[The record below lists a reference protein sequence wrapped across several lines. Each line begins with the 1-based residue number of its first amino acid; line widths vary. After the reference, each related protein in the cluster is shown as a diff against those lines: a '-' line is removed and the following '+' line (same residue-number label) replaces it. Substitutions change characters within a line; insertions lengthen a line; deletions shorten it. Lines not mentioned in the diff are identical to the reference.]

1 MIWQNKI
8 DDVDKWLHSNMAKI
22 KGKINNRNGD
32 FSIWY
37 DNGEVFSLDKE
48 NLPDKN
54 IIKNLNKPSPIMNI
68 EEYTEG
74 IKKDKTII
82 EEIGNENMDDIKE
95 VIITVDD
102 EQHSSNKHLL
112 DDLTRIL
119 LDNEGGIPVSL
130 IVKNNNDKVK
140 LNLPF
145 ATVNAS
151 RSLEEKLD
159 NIIGLENVYFKQ

>member
-1 MIWQNKI
+1 
-8 DDVDKWLHSNMAKI
+8 
-22 KGKINNRNGD
+22 
-32 FSIWY
+32 
-37 DNGEVFSLDKE
+37 
-48 NLPDKN
+48 
-54 IIKNLNKPSPIMNI
+54 MNI

-74 IKKDKTII
+74 IKKEKTII
-82 EEIGNENMDDIKE
+82 EEIGNENMDEIKE

-102 EQHSSNKHLL
+102 EQHSSNKHLM

-119 LDNEGGIPVSL
+119 LDNEGKIPVSL

-145 ATVNAS
+145 AAVNAS